1 MTTDYSFDAYVIFQK
16 SIKKEPNKTSTY
28 AAKVR
33 CRMNS
38 GSYRSGTDRES
49 EYVRELGRR

>member
-1 MTTDYSFDAYVIFQK
+1 MTTDYIFDAYVIFQK

-33 CRMNS
+33 CRMSS
-38 GSYRSGTDRES
+38 GSYRSGTDHES